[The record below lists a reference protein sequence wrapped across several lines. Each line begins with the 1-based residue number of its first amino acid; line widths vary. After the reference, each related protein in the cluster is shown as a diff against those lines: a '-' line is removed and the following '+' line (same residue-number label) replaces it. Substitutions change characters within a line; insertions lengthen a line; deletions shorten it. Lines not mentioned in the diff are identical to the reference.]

1 MPKPRERKLLL
12 TGFSADAA
20 DLFRRRIGPDVRVGL
35 LGRDDT
41 ISREMIA
48 SAGVVLI
55 ESSIDLHFARRICQL
70 LNETESSAIVFAV
83 GGDQHLEELRSL
95 LPGIRQLPDISDHAY
110 LRGVLDSSQ
119 ADQERLKILGAE
131 QNRVQAL
138 YEISSA
144 LLKVTSRSHIA
155 KALDSTLPGIF
166 EAQVVLLALPTD
178 SNPAVYFR
186 APDHMTRLT
195 AEALLSHLREAWDV
209 LRPGQ
214 RANWE
219 WIRGLAQVTDHPDTP
234 RVSANSFLTT
244 PITRGSLTEGF
255 FTILPLRERV
265 YDEAFLQSFFVVGD
279 LLSVLLYNLHLKEKL
294 EERATTDGLTGL
306 LNRQTLIED
315 LEKEC
320 RRCHRYGQS
329 VAIVMMDLDFF
340 KQINDRFG
348 HQAGDEVLRMVS
360 RRIAGSMRDTD
371 VAGRCGGEEFMVVL
385 PATDAEGARLWAERL
400 RETLAGRPVAH
411 KGREITVTAS
421 LGVAAAHGE
430 LANAESLIG
439 RADAALYRAK
449 AEGRNR
455 VAIADPLGGST
466 PVPAVRN
473 PR

>member
-1 MPKPRERKLLL
+1 MPKPREKRVLL
-12 TGFSADAA
+12 TGFPGDVADA
-20 DLFRRRIGPDVRVGL
+20 FRRRIGGDVRVGI

-41 ISREMIA
+41 ISREMIS
-48 SAGVVLI
+48 SADVVLI
-55 ESSIDLHFARRICQL
+55 ESSVDLHLARRICQL
-70 LNETESSAIVFAV
+70 MREAESNAAVFAV
-83 GGDQHLEELRSL
+83 GHDRHMEELRSL
-95 LPGIRQLPDISDHAY
+95 LPAIRYLPDIAEHGY
-110 LRGVLDSSQ
+110 IRGVLDSSQ
-119 ADQERLKILGAE
+119 VDQERLKILGAE

-155 KALDSTLPGIF
+155 KALDGTLPGIF

-178 SNPAVYFR
+178 SNPGVYFR
-186 APDHMTRLT
+186 APDPMTRLT

-219 WIRGLAQVTDHPDTP
+219 WIRGLALASDHPDTP

-306 LNRQTLIED
+306 LNRQTLIEN

-329 VAIVMMDLDFF
+329 VAIVMLDLDLF
-340 KQINDRFG
+340 KQINDRYG
-348 HQAGDEVLRMVS
+348 HQAGDEALRMVA
-360 RRIAGSMRDTD
+360 RRITGSMRDTD
-371 VAGRCGGEEFMVVL
+371 ITGRCGGEEFMVVL

-400 RETLAGRPVAH
+400 REALASRPVVH
-411 KGREITVTAS
+411 KGREIPVTAS
-421 LGVAAAHGE
+421 LGVSAAQGE
-430 LANAESLIG
+430 LANAEALIG

-455 VAIADPLGGST
+455 VAVADPLGGPT
-466 PVPAVRN
+466 PTPLTRR
-473 PR
+473 PG